1 MVDLPAAGR
10 CIVVAVEPLTI
21 GDLAARLGVP
31 VRTVRFWSD
40 EGLVDPPARSSGG
53 YRLYDAPA
61 VARLDLVRTLREL
74 GLGLPAIREL
84 LARRRSVREVAA
96 EHVQALDAEIRL
108 LRLRRALLSHVA
120 TVGST
125 TEEMSIVHD
134 LATLSARERQRMID
148 DFVARAFGGVPD
160 DAPGAGIAQGMRT
173 LPAELPEEPTAE
185 QVAAWLE
192 LAHLVAD
199 DSFEARV
206 REMALAGA
214 AATPVEPDA
223 MAADMGRMQTL
234 GRRALADGVAPGS
247 AEAERL
253 VAELLDDGRAD
264 APDRRTALA
273 DRLATFTDA
282 RVERYWQLLGVLNG
296 WPPFEPAVP
305 AVEWWIAALR
315 ARPE

>member
-1 MVDLPAAGR
+1 
-10 CIVVAVEPLTI
+10 VEPLTI
-21 GDLAARLGVP
+21 GELAARLGVP

-40 EGLVDPPARSSGG
+40 EGLVAPPARSGGG

-84 LARRRSVREVAA
+84 LAQRRSVREVAA
-96 EHVQALDAEIRL
+96 EHVRALDGEIRL
-108 LRLRRALLSHVA
+108 LRLRRTLLQHVA

-125 TEEMSIVHD
+125 TEEMRIVHD
-134 LATLSARERQRMID
+134 LATLSARERQQMID
-148 DFVARAFGGVPD
+148 DFVARVFDDVPD

-173 LPAELPEEPTAE
+173 LPAELSEEPTPE
-185 QVAAWLE
+185 QVSAWLE
-192 LAHLVAD
+192 LAGLVAD
-199 DSFEARV
+199 ASFEARV
-206 REMALAGA
+206 REMAVTGA
-214 AATPVEPDA
+214 AATPEDPDA
-223 MAADMGRMQTL
+223 IAADMGRMQTL
-234 GRRALADGVAPGS
+234 GRQALTDGVVPGS
-247 AEAERL
+247 PEAERL
-253 VAELLDDGRAD
+253 VADLLDDGRAT

-273 DRLATFTDA
+273 DRLAVFTDA